1 MTKTLQEKEPRNI
14 QNEILLVGS
23 FYKNPDLYVSWGQY
37 IRSKYDFD
45 DEATRFFYDCFELMY
60 KTFAQSIDENKV
72 NTFMSQDKDRLKQY
86 KAFGSYKIITQWMS
100 LADIDDFKNYFN
112 TVKKYSL
119 VREYQ
124 RNGYPVQKILQHKN
138 FNEWSAQDIYKMIRA
153 KADKINT
160 VILANE
166 ESVVLNED
174 IDQTITKFLIKP
186 QMGLQIPWDML
197 NEMFRGC
204 RLGKV
209 VFNGFLSN
217 EGKTRNLMK
226 LIAYITLVKNEKFLL
241 LSNEMDEDDLR
252 SALITTVVNNR
263 EFKELHGI
271 DIIKPEKEIVLGQ
284 YRDDD
289 KGEFITRK
297 YDSNGNFIESEEEY
311 IKRVQKNSSEFRK
324 ILEIGK
330 WIDSKKDKQIF
341 FKDVGMD
348 YSDKEL
354 EFQYRKHNIIYG
366 VKYAGY
372 DTLKGFGT
380 DDWQTVKQTATKLK
394 ELMKEIKM
402 FLWAVFQLTDDT
414 VFTDVFQL
422 SSNNIAN
429 AKQIKHIADMLIL
442 GKRIPKEDYNKYQ
455 YIDNNSCWG
464 EPIVENLNPNKYY
477 MAWKVDKN
485 RGGSKD
491 LIPLLEMDLNLN
503 TWYEIGHLIRRTS

>member
-1 MTKTLQEKEPRNI
+1 MTDALQEKEPRNI

-45 DEATRFFYDCFELMY
+45 DEATKFYYDCFELMY
-60 KTFAQSIDENKV
+60 KTFTQTIDETKV
-72 NTFMSQDKDRLKQY
+72 NTFMSQDKERLKTY
-86 KAFGSYKIITQWMS
+86 KKLGGYKIITQWMA

-112 TVKKYSL
+112 IVKKYSL

-124 RNGYPVQKILQHKN
+124 RNGYPVQKILQHKR
-138 FNEWSAQDIYKMIRA
+138 FNEWTAQDIYKMIRA

-166 ESVVLNED
+166 ESIILNEKTNE
-174 IDQTITKFLIKP
+174 TIKKYLIKP
-186 QMGLQIPWDML
+186 QMGLEIPWGL
-197 NEMFRGC
+197 INEMFRGC

-209 VFNGFLSN
+209 VFDGLLSN
-217 EGKTRNLMK
+217 EGKTRKLMK
-226 LIAYITLVKNEKFLL
+226 LIAFITLVKNEKFLL

-284 YRDDD
+284 YKDD
-289 KGEFITRK
+289 KGNYIIRACN
-297 YDSNGNFIESEEEY
+297 DNGDFIENEEEY
-311 IKRVQKNSSEFRK
+311 IKRVEKNSNEFRK
-324 ILEIGK
+324 INEIGK

-341 FKDVGMD
+341 FKDVGTD

-354 EFQYRKHNIIYG
+354 EFQYRKHNIIHG

-372 DTLKGFGT
+372 DTLKGFQT
-380 DDWQTVKQTATKLK
+380 DDWMSVKQTGTKLK

-402 FLWAVFQLTDDT
+402 FLWAVFQMTDDS
-414 VFTDVFQL
+414 VFTDIFQL

-429 AKQIKHIADMLIL
+429 AKQLKHIADMLNL

-455 YIDNNSCWG
+455 YIDTKLWG
-464 EPIVENLNPNKYY
+464 EPIAQNLNLSKTY
-477 MAWKVDKN
+477 MGTKIDKN
-485 RGGSKD
+485 RGGRKD
-491 LIPLLEMDLNLN
+491 IIPLMEIDLDLN
-503 TWYEIGHLIRRTS
+503 TWYEVGYLIRKT

>member
-1 MTKTLQEKEPRNI
+1 MTETLQEKEPRNI

-60 KTFAQSIDENKV
+60 KTFAQSFDETKV
-72 NTFMSQDKDRLKQY
+72 NTFMSQDKDRLKTY
-86 KAFGSYKIITQWMS
+86 KKFGAYKTIAQWMS
-100 LADIDDFKNYFN
+100 LADIEDFKNYFN
-112 TVKKYSL
+112 IVKKYSL

-124 RNGYPVQKILQHKN
+124 RNGYPVQKILQHRR

-166 ESVVLNED
+166 ESVVLNENTSE
-174 IDQTITKFLIKP
+174 TIRKYLTKP
-186 QMGLQIPWDML
+186 AMGLEIPWYYI

-226 LIAYITLVKNEKFLL
+226 LIAFITLVKNEKFLL

-284 YRDDD
+284 YKDD
-289 KGEFITRK
+289 KGDYITRIC
-297 YDSNGNFIESEEEY
+297 DDEGNFIEGEEEY
-311 IKRVQKNSSEFRK
+311 INRVYKNSSEYRK
-324 ILEIGK
+324 IIEIGK
-330 WIDSKKDKQIF
+330 WVDSKKDKQIF

-348 YSDKEL
+348 YSDETL
-354 EFQYRKHNIIYG
+354 CFEYRKHNIIYG

-372 DTLKGFGT
+372 DTLKGHQS

-414 VFTDVFQL
+414 IFTDIFQL

-429 AKQIKHIADMLIL
+429 AKQIKHIADMLII
-442 GKRIPKEDYNKYQ
+442 GKRIPREDYNKYQ
-455 YIDNNSCWG
+455 YISNDQCWG
-464 EPIVENLNPNKYY
+464 EPITNELDLSKRYF
-477 MAWKVDKN
+477 ALKVDKN
-485 RGGSKD
+485 RGGNKEI
-491 LIPLLEMDLNLN
+491 IPLLEIDLDLN
-503 TWYEIGHLIRRTS
+503 TWYEVGYIIKKT

>member
-1 MTKTLQEKEPRNI
+1 MTEVLEEKEPRNI

-23 FYKNPDLYVSWGQY
+23 FYKSPDLYVSWGQY

-45 DEATRFFYDCFELMY
+45 DEATKFYYDCFELIY

-72 NTFMSQDKDRLKQY
+72 NTFMSQDKDRLKTY
-86 KAFGSYKIITQWMS
+86 KSFGSYKTITQWVA

-112 TVKKYSL
+112 IVKKYSL

-124 RNGYPVQKILQHKN
+124 RSGYPVQKIMQHKK
-138 FNEWSAQDIYKMIRA
+138 FNEFSAQDIYKMIRA

-166 ESVVLNED
+166 ESIILNEN
-174 IDQTITKFLIKP
+174 IDQTINGFIIKP
-186 QMGLQIPWDML
+186 QMGLQIPWEQT

-209 VFNGFLSN
+209 VFSGYLSN

-241 LSNEMDEDDLR
+241 LSNEMDEEDLR

-284 YRDDD
+284 YKDDNG
-289 KGEFITRK
+289 KFITRICNE
-297 YDSNGNFIESEEEY
+297 YGGFSESEEDY
-311 IKRVQKNSSEFRK
+311 IKRIQNNSTEYRN
-324 ILEIGK
+324 IMEIGK
-330 WIDSKKDKQIF
+330 WIDSKRDKQIF

-372 DTLKGFGT
+372 DTLKGFQT
-380 DDWQTVKQTATKLK
+380 DDWMSIKQTGTKLK
-394 ELMKEIKM
+394 ELMKDLKM

-414 VFTDVFQL
+414 IFTDIFQL

-429 AKQIKHIADMLIL
+429 AKQMKHIADMLII
-442 GKRIPKEDYNKYQ
+442 GKRIPREDYNKYQ
-455 YIDNNSCWG
+455 YISNDQCWG
-464 EPIVENLNPNKYY
+464 EPITCDLNLSKKY

-485 RGGSKD
+485 RGGNKEI
-491 LIPLLEMDLNLN
+491 IPLLEMDLDLN
-503 TWYEIGHLIRRTS
+503 TWYEIGYLVRKT

>member
-1 MTKTLQEKEPRNI
+1 MTQISQEKELKNVH
-14 QNEILLVGS
+14 NEILLVGS

-60 KTFAQSIDENKV
+60 KTFSQTVDENKV
-72 NTFMSQDKDRLKQY
+72 NTFMSQDKERLKKY
-86 KAFGSYKIITQWMS
+86 KTFGAYKTLTQWMS

-119 VREYQ
+119 IREYQ
-124 RNGYPVQKILQHKN
+124 RNGYPVQKILQHKR
-138 FNEWSAQDIYKMIRA
+138 FNEWTAQDIYKMIRA

-166 ESVVLNED
+166 ESVVLNEN
-174 IDQTITKFLIKP
+174 IGQTITNFLIKP
-186 QMGLQIPWDML
+186 QMGLQLPWDIL

-226 LIAYITLVKNEKFLL
+226 LIAYITFVKKEKFLL
-241 LSNEMDEDDLR
+241 LSNEMDEEDLR
-252 SALITTVVNNR
+252 CALITTIVNNR
-263 EFKELHGI
+263 EFRELHSV
-271 DIIKPEKEIVLGQ
+271 DIFKPEKEIVLGL
-284 YRDDD
+284 YRHDRTN
-289 KGEFITRK
+289 EFILRK
-297 YDSNGNFIESEEEY
+297 CDNEGNFIEDEDEF
-311 IKRVQKNSSEFRK
+311 IKRVYNNSTEFRK
-324 ILEIGK
+324 ILKIGQ
-330 WIDSKKDKQIF
+330 WVDSVKNEKIF

-348 YSDKEL
+348 YADETLAFEYK
-354 EFQYRKHNIIYG
+354 KHNIIYG

-380 DDWQTVKQTATKLK
+380 DDWMTVKQTATKLK
-394 ELMKEIKM
+394 ELMKELKM

-414 VFTDVFQL
+414 VFTDIFQL

-429 AKQIKHIADMLIL
+429 AKQIKHVADMLIL

-455 YIDNNSCWG
+455 YVSNDLCWG
-464 EPIVENLNPNKYY
+464 EPLIENLDLNKHY

-485 RGGSKD
+485 RGGNKD
-491 LIPLLEMDLNLN
+491 LIPLLEMDLDLN
-503 TWYEIGHLIRRTS
+503 TWYEVGYLIKK

>member
-1 MTKTLQEKEPRNI
+1 MTDILEEKEPRNI

-45 DEATRFFYDCFELMY
+45 DEATKFYYDCFELMY
-60 KTFAQSIDENKV
+60 KTFAQSIEETKV
-72 NTFMSQDKDRLKQY
+72 NTFMSQDKNRLKTY
-86 KAFGSYKIITQWMS
+86 KKFGAYKTITQWMS
-100 LADIDDFKNYFN
+100 LADVEDFKNYFN
-112 TVKKYSL
+112 IVKKYSL

-124 RNGYPVQKILQHKN
+124 RNGYPVQKILQHKR

-153 KADKINT
+153 KADKIHT

-166 ESVVLNED
+166 ESIVLNENVE
-174 IDQTITKFLIKP
+174 QTINGFIFKP
-186 QMGLQIPWDML
+186 QMGLEIPWRQI

-209 VFNGFLSN
+209 VFSGYLSN

-226 LIAYITLVKNEKFLL
+226 LLAYIALVKNEKFLL
-241 LSNEMDEDDLR
+241 LSNEMDEEDLR
-252 SALITTVVNNR
+252 SALITTVVNNK

-271 DIIKPEKEIVLGQ
+271 DIIKPEKEIVLGL
-284 YRDDD
+284 YKDDNG
-289 KGEFITRK
+289 KFITRMCDK
-297 YDSNGNFIESEEEY
+297 HGNFIESEEDY
-311 IKRVQKNSSEFRK
+311 IKRIFKNSNEYRK
-324 ILEIGK
+324 IIEIGK

-348 YSDKEL
+348 YSNTTL
-354 EFQYRKHNIIYG
+354 EFEYRKHNIIYG

-372 DTLKGFGT
+372 DTLKGFGS
-380 DDWQTVKQTATKLK
+380 DDWQSVKQTATKLK
-394 ELMKEIKM
+394 EIMKELKM

-414 VFTDVFQL
+414 VWTDIFEL

-429 AKQIKHIADMLIL
+429 AKQIKHIADMLII

-455 YIDNNSCWG
+455 YISNDSCWG
-464 EPIVENLNPNKYY
+464 EPIAYDLNYSKNYFALKI
-477 MAWKVDKN
+477 DKN
-485 RGGSKD
+485 RGGNKD
-491 LIPLLEMDLNLN
+491 IIPLLEIDLNLN
-503 TWYEIGHLIRRTS
+503 TWYEIGYLIKK

>member
-1 MTKTLQEKEPRNI
+1 MVETLQERESKNI

-45 DEATRFFYDCFELMY
+45 DEATKFYYDCFELMY
-60 KTFAQSIDENKV
+60 KTFAQSIDETKV
-72 NTFMSQDKDRLKQY
+72 NTFMSQDKDRLKTY
-86 KAFGSYKIITQWMS
+86 KSFGSFKTIAQWMS
-100 LADIDDFKNYFN
+100 LADTEDFKNYFN
-112 TVKKYSL
+112 IVKKYSL

-124 RNGYPVQKILQHKN
+124 RNGYPVQKILQHKR
-138 FNEWSAQDIYKMIRA
+138 FNEWTAQDIYKMIRA

-166 ESVVLNED
+166 ESIVLNEN
-174 IDQTITKFLIKP
+174 IDQTISKFLIKP
-186 QMGLQIPWDML
+186 QMGLEIPWKQV

-226 LIAYITLVKNEKFLL
+226 LIAFITLVKNEKFLL

-252 SALITTVVNNR
+252 SALITTVVNNK
-263 EFKELHGI
+263 EFKEIHKI
-271 DIIKPEKEIVLGQ
+271 DIVKPEKEIVLGQ
-284 YRDDD
+284 YRDD
-289 KGEFITRK
+289 KGDFITRK
-297 YDSNGNFIESEEEY
+297 YNNDGKFIESEEEY
-311 IKRVQKNSSEFRK
+311 IKRVQQNSSEFRK
-324 ILEIGK
+324 IIEVGK
-330 WIDSKKDKQIF
+330 WVDGKKDKQIF
-341 FKDVGMD
+341 FKDVGND
-348 YSDKEL
+348 YSDQTL
-354 EFQYRKHNIIYG
+354 EFEYRKHNIVHG

-380 DDWQTVKQTATKLK
+380 DDWMSVKQTATKLK
-394 ELMKEIKM
+394 ELMKDIKM

-414 VFTDVFQL
+414 VFTDIFQL

-442 GKRIPKEDYNKYQ
+442 GKRIPKEDYSKYQ
-455 YIDNNSCWG
+455 YIDYDSCWG
-464 EPIVENLNPNKYY
+464 EPVVQNLNPSKSYIG
-477 MAWKVDKN
+477 WKVDKN

-491 LIPLLEMDLNLN
+491 IIPLLEMDLDLN
-503 TWYEIGHLIRRTS
+503 TWYEVGHLVRKT

>member
-1 MTKTLQEKEPRNI
+1 MTDILEEKEPRNI

-45 DEATRFFYDCFELMY
+45 DEATKFYYDCFELMY
-60 KTFAQSIDENKV
+60 KTFAQSIEETKV
-72 NTFMSQDKDRLKQY
+72 NTFMSQDKNRLKTY
-86 KAFGSYKIITQWMS
+86 KKFGAYKTITQWMS
-100 LADIDDFKNYFN
+100 LADVEDFKNYFN
-112 TVKKYSL
+112 IVKKYSL

-124 RNGYPVQKILQHKN
+124 RNGYPVQKILQHKR

-166 ESVVLNED
+166 ESIVLNEN
-174 IDQTITKFLIKP
+174 INQTIDGFIFKP
-186 QMGLQIPWDML
+186 QMGLQLPWEL
-197 NEMFRGC
+197 TNEMFKGC

-241 LSNEMDEDDLR
+241 LSNEMDEEDLR
-252 SALITTVVNNR
+252 SALITTVVNNK

-271 DIIKPEKEIVLGQ
+271 NIIKPEREIVLGL
-284 YRDDD
+284 YKDDNG
-289 KGEFITRK
+289 KFITRMCDK
-297 YDSNGNFIESEEEY
+297 DGVFIESEEDY
-311 IKRVQKNSSEFRK
+311 IKRIQKNSSEYNK
-324 ILEIGK
+324 IMEIGK
-330 WIDSKKDKQIF
+330 WIDDKKNMQIF
-341 FKDVGMD
+341 FKDVGMN
-348 YSDKEL
+348 YSDMEL
-354 EFQYRKHNIIYG
+354 EFEYRKHNIVHG

-394 ELMKEIKM
+394 ELMKELKM

-414 VFTDVFQL
+414 IFTNVFQL

-429 AKQIKHIADMLIL
+429 AKQIKHIADMLII

-455 YIDNNSCWG
+455 YISNDECWG
-464 EPIVENLNPNKYY
+464 EPITCDLDFSKRY
-477 MAWKVDKN
+477 MVWKIDKN

-491 LIPLLEMDLNLN
+491 VMPLLEMDLDLN
-503 TWYEIGHLIRRTS
+503 TWYEIGYLIGKT

>member
-1 MTKTLQEKEPRNI
+1 MTDMLEEKEPRNI

-45 DEATRFFYDCFELMY
+45 DEATKFYYDCFELIY
-60 KTFAQSIDENKV
+60 KTFAQLLDETKV
-72 NTFMSQDKDRLKQY
+72 NTFMSQDKDRLKTY
-86 KAFGSYKIITQWMS
+86 KKFGAYKTIAQWMS
-100 LADIDDFKNYFN
+100 LADIEDFKNYFN
-112 TVKKYSL
+112 IVKKYSL

-124 RNGYPVQKILQHKN
+124 RNGYPVQKILQHRR

-166 ESVVLNED
+166 ESVVLNENTSE
-174 IDQTITKFLIKP
+174 TINGFIFKP
-186 QMGLQIPWDML
+186 QMGLQIPWEQI

-209 VFNGFLSN
+209 VFTGFLSN

-241 LSNEMDEDDLR
+241 LSNEMDEEDLR
-252 SALITTVVNNR
+252 SALITTVVNNK
-263 EFKELHGI
+263 EFKELHGVN
-271 DIIKPEKEIVLGQ
+271 IIKPEKEIVLGQ
-284 YRDDD
+284 YKDDNG
-289 KGEFITRK
+289 KFITRICDK
-297 YDSNGNFIESEEEY
+297 YGNFIEGEEDY
-311 IKRVQKNSSEFRK
+311 IKRIQKESTEYRS
-324 ILEIGK
+324 IMEIGK
-330 WIDSKKDKQIF
+330 WIDSKRDKQIF

-348 YSDKEL
+348 YSDMEL
-354 EFQYRKHNIIYG
+354 EFEYRKHNIVHG

-394 ELMKEIKM
+394 ELMKELRM

-414 VFTDVFQL
+414 IFTNVFQL

-429 AKQIKHIADMLIL
+429 AKQIKHIADMLII
-442 GKRIPKEDYNKYQ
+442 GKRIPKEDYSKYQ
-455 YIDNNSCWG
+455 YISNDECWG
-464 EPIVENLNPNKYY
+464 EPITCDLDLSKRY
-477 MAWKVDKN
+477 MVWKIDKN

-491 LIPLLEMDLNLN
+491 VIPLLEMDLDLN
-503 TWYEIGHLIRRTS
+503 TWYEIGHLIEKT

>member
-1 MTKTLQEKEPRNI
+1 MTDILEEKEPRNI

-45 DEATRFFYDCFELMY
+45 DEATKFYYDCFELMY
-60 KTFAQSIDENKV
+60 KTFTQSFDETKV
-72 NTFMSQDKDRLKQY
+72 NTFMSQDKDRLKIY
-86 KAFGSYKIITQWMS
+86 KKFGAYKTITQWMS
-100 LADIDDFKNYFN
+100 LADIEDFKNYFDI
-112 TVKKYSL
+112 VKKYSL

-124 RNGYPVQKILQHKN
+124 RNGYPVQKILQHKQ

-153 KADKINT
+153 KADKIHT

-166 ESVVLNED
+166 ESVVLNENVE
-174 IDQTITKFLIKP
+174 QTINGFIFKP
-186 QMGLQIPWDML
+186 QMGLEIPWRQI

-209 VFNGFLSN
+209 VFSGYLSN

-226 LIAYITLVKNEKFLL
+226 LLAYIALVKNEKFLL
-241 LSNEMDEDDLR
+241 LSNEMDEEDLR
-252 SALITTVVNNR
+252 SALITTVVNNK

-271 DIIKPEKEIVLGQ
+271 DIIKPEKEIVLGL
-284 YRDDD
+284 YKDDNG
-289 KGEFITRK
+289 KFITRSCDK
-297 YDSNGNFIESEEEY
+297 HGNFIESEEDY
-311 IKRVQKNSSEFRK
+311 IKRIFKNSNEYRK
-324 ILEIGK
+324 IIEIGK

-348 YSDKEL
+348 YSNTTL
-354 EFQYRKHNIIYG
+354 EFEYRKHNIIYG

-372 DTLKGFGT
+372 DTLKGFGS
-380 DDWQTVKQTATKLK
+380 DDWQSVKQTATKLK
-394 ELMKEIKM
+394 EIMKELKM

-414 VFTDVFQL
+414 VWTDIFEL

-429 AKQIKHIADMLIL
+429 AKQIKHIADMLII

-455 YIDNNSCWG
+455 YISNDSCWG
-464 EPIVENLNPNKYY
+464 EPIAYDLNYSKNYFALKI
-477 MAWKVDKN
+477 DKN
-485 RGGSKD
+485 RGGNKD
-491 LIPLLEMDLNLN
+491 IIPLLEIDLNLN
-503 TWYEIGHLIRRTS
+503 TWYEIGYLIKK

>member
-1 MTKTLQEKEPRNI
+1 MTDILEEKEPRNI

-45 DEATRFFYDCFELMY
+45 DEATRFYYDCFELMY
-60 KTFAQSIDENKV
+60 KTFTQSFDETKV
-72 NTFMSQDKDRLKQY
+72 NTFMSQDKDRLKIY
-86 KAFGSYKIITQWMS
+86 KKFGAYKTITQWMS
-100 LADIDDFKNYFN
+100 LADVEDFKNYFN
-112 TVKKYSL
+112 IVKKYSL

-124 RNGYPVQKILQHKN
+124 RNGYPVQKILQHKR

-153 KADKINT
+153 KADKIHT

-166 ESVVLNED
+166 ESVVLNENVE
-174 IDQTITKFLIKP
+174 QTINGFIFKP
-186 QMGLQIPWDML
+186 QMGLEIPWRQI

-209 VFNGFLSN
+209 VFSGYLSN

-226 LIAYITLVKNEKFLL
+226 LLAYIALVKNEKFLL
-241 LSNEMDEDDLR
+241 LSNEMDEEDLR
-252 SALITTVVNNR
+252 SALITTVVNNK

-271 DIIKPEKEIVLGQ
+271 DIIKPEKEIVLGL
-284 YRDDD
+284 YKDDNG
-289 KGEFITRK
+289 KFITRSCDK
-297 YDSNGNFIESEEEY
+297 HGNFIESEEDY
-311 IKRVQKNSSEFRK
+311 IKRIFKNSNEYRK
-324 ILEIGK
+324 IIEIGK

-348 YSDKEL
+348 YSNTTL
-354 EFQYRKHNIIYG
+354 EFEYRKHNIIYG

-372 DTLKGFGT
+372 DTLKGFGS
-380 DDWQTVKQTATKLK
+380 DDWQSVKQTATKLK
-394 ELMKEIKM
+394 EIMKELKM

-414 VFTDVFQL
+414 VWTDIFEL

-429 AKQIKHIADMLIL
+429 AKQIKHIADMLII

-455 YIDNNSCWG
+455 YISNDSCWG
-464 EPIVENLNPNKYY
+464 EPIAYDLNYSKNYFALKI
-477 MAWKVDKN
+477 DKN
-485 RGGSKD
+485 RGGNKD
-491 LIPLLEMDLNLN
+491 IIPLLEIDLNLN
-503 TWYEIGHLIRRTS
+503 TWYEIGYLIKK

>member
-1 MTKTLQEKEPRNI
+1 MTDILEEKEPRNI

-45 DEATRFFYDCFELMY
+45 DEATKFYYDCFELMY
-60 KTFAQSIDENKV
+60 KTFAQSIEETKV
-72 NTFMSQDKDRLKQY
+72 NTFMSQDKNRLKTY
-86 KAFGSYKIITQWMS
+86 KKFGAYKTITQWMS
-100 LADIDDFKNYFN
+100 LADVEDFKNYFN
-112 TVKKYSL
+112 IVKKYSL

-124 RNGYPVQKILQHKN
+124 RNGYPVQKILQHRR

-166 ESVVLNED
+166 ESVVLNENTSE
-174 IDQTITKFLIKP
+174 TINGFIFKP
-186 QMGLQIPWDML
+186 QMGLQIPWEQI

-209 VFNGFLSN
+209 VFTGFLSN

-241 LSNEMDEDDLR
+241 LSNEMDEEDLR
-252 SALITTVVNNR
+252 SALITTVVNNK
-263 EFKELHGI
+263 EFKELHGVN
-271 DIIKPEKEIVLGQ
+271 IIKPEKEIVLGQ
-284 YRDDD
+284 YKDDNG
-289 KGEFITRK
+289 KFITRICDK
-297 YDSNGNFIESEEEY
+297 YGNFIEGEEDY
-311 IKRVQKNSSEFRK
+311 IKRIQKESTEYRS
-324 ILEIGK
+324 IMEIGK
-330 WIDSKKDKQIF
+330 WIDSKRDKQIF

-348 YSDKEL
+348 YSDSTL
-354 EFQYRKHNIIYG
+354 EFEYRKHNIIYG

-380 DDWQTVKQTATKLK
+380 DDWQSVKQTATKLK
-394 ELMKEIKM
+394 ELMKDLKL

-414 VFTDVFQL
+414 IFTDIFQL

-429 AKQIKHIADMLIL
+429 AKQIKHIADMLII

-455 YIDNNSCWG
+455 YISNDQCWG
-464 EPIVENLNPNKYY
+464 EPITNELDLSKKYF
-477 MAWKVDKN
+477 ALKVDKN
-485 RGGSKD
+485 RGGNKEI
-491 LIPLLEMDLNLN
+491 IPLLEMDLDLN
-503 TWYEIGHLIRRTS
+503 TWYEVGYIIKKT

>member
-166 ESVVLNED
+166 ESVVLNEG
-174 IDQTITKFLIKP
+174 IDQTISKFLIKP

-284 YRDDD
+284 YRDDR
-289 KGEFITRK
+289 GNFITR
-297 YDSNGNFIESEEEY
+297 YVDNDGNFSESEEEY
-311 IKRVQKNSSEFRK
+311 IHRVSKNSSEFRK
-324 ILEIGK
+324 IIEIGK

-341 FKDVGMD
+341 FKDVGND
-348 YSDKEL
+348 YSDKTL
-354 EFQYRKHNIIYG
+354 EFEYRKHNIVHD

-380 DDWQTVKQTATKLK
+380 DDWQSVKQTATKLK
-394 ELMKEIKM
+394 ELMKDIKM

-442 GKRIPKEDYNKYQ
+442 GKRIQKEDYNKYQ
-455 YIDNNSCWG
+455 YIDFSLWG
-464 EPIVENLNPNKYY
+464 EPIAVDLDKNKTYF
-477 MAWKVDKN
+477 AWKIDKN

-491 LIPLLEMDLNLN
+491 KIPLLELDLDLN
-503 TWYEIGHLIRRTS
+503 TWYEIGHLVRKI